1 MSKSEKE
8 VLCKMSESESDLE
21 YKGKEGEGSVCLGVS
36 AYCVCGGFS
45 YVGTLVFEMC

>member
-21 YKGKEGEGSVCLGVS
+21 YKGKEGEGSVCLCVS
-36 AYCVCGGFS
+36 VCRLCGGFS